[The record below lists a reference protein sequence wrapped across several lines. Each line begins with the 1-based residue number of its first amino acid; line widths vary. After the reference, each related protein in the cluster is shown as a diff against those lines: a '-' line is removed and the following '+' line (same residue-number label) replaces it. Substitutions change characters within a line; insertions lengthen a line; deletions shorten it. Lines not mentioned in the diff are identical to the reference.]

1 MMRVGV
7 MMTSELVQFLI
18 YIIILLT
25 LSPHGIVLVI
35 WEGSVPAG

>member
-7 MMTSELVQFLI
+7 MMTSELVQFFI
-18 YIIILLT
+18 YNILLT